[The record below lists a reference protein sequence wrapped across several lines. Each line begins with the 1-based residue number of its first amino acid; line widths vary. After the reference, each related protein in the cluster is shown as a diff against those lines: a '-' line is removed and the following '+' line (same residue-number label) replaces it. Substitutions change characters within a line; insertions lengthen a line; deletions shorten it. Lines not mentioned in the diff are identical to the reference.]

1 MLLQDTISLAGET
14 PRPDMGPP
22 PELNGNANGAY
33 VPDSV
38 VFLLS
43 ISFLDASSLFLSY
56 CYSILVTRAK
66 NILSIS
72 THSTVLLNS
81 TSSSISKTYSQK
93 FLLFPQKSKPAKEEV
108 ELTRTQSLPMKV
120 RFSNYLLLLFLL
132 FLYEWSYAVLVTD
145 IKWTQ
150 WQGEHLLIT
159 MY

>member
-1 MLLQDTISLAGET
+1 MPMLLQDTISLAGET

-22 PELNGNANGAY
+22 TELNGNANGAY

-72 THSTVLLNS
+72 THITVLLNS
-81 TSSSISKTYSQK
+81 TSSSISKTCSQR
-93 FLLFPQKSKPAKEEV
+93 FLLFLQKSKPAKEEV

-132 FLYEWSYAVLVTD
+132 FLYD
-145 IKWTQ
+145 
-150 WQGEHLLIT
+150 
-159 MY
+159 